1 MLYIELYICACTW
14 HVEQGVNQR
23 SQVEGR
29 RPTTPG
35 WVVPIGPLQ
44 DAEGVDRPNDTQAI
58 QDLGEVQRIFAHHLR
73 VIPVQFCGRN
83 SSTVVH
89 RRCTGGTGGTGRTE

>member
-58 QDLGEVQRIFAHHLR
+58 QDLGEVQLVVAHHLVR
-73 VIPVQFCGRN
+73 SIPVQFR
-83 SSTVVH
+83 SSVLWQK
-89 RRCTGGTGGTGRTE
+89 

>member
-44 DAEGVDRPNDTQAI
+44 DAEGVDRPNDSRSL
-58 QDLGEVQRIFAHHLR
+58 DLCIWVEVQDI
-73 VIPVQFCGRN
+73 
-83 SSTVVH
+83 
-89 RRCTGGTGGTGRTE
+89 TGRILVMIGVYGGHGKIELGKVL